1 MKPNRN
7 ESARQ
12 QHDAEDALFEAVI
25 SLRNSDE
32 CRNFFKDL
40 CTPAELQALVDRWQ
54 VVEYLEQ
61 DLPYRKI
68 HDLTGVSV
76 TTIGRVARFLSDGF
90 GGYRTPEQR
99 IKIAVQKTGRLTEH
113 SIDLLE
119 RCGLKITKSKD
130 QLICYGENMPIDLL
144 LVRDDDIPGLVS
156 EDVCDLGIV
165 GLNIV
170 EEKRLKLESEGREGL
185 FKQIYELDFGHCR
198 LALAAPDATD
208 YTGPKS
214 LENKR
219 IATSYVGLVRKYLK
233 NNGINAETVYFSGA
247 VEIAPKLGRADYICD
262 LVSTGSTLKANGL
275 TEVDVLMDS
284 EAVVIQTLAPLGEE
298 KQALVDKIL
307 QRLDGVLQV
316 RESKYIML
324 HAPRAALAEIRD
336 LLPGSEAPTVL
347 PLDGTDDKVAVHAV
361 CRENVF
367 WETLENLKAAGAS
380 SLLVLPVEKMLA

>member
-1 MKPNRN
+1 M
-7 ESARQ
+7 
-12 QHDAEDALFEAVI
+12 D
-25 SLRNSDE
+25 
-32 CRNFFKDL
+32 
-40 CTPAELQALVDRWQ
+40 
-54 VVEYLEQ
+54 
-61 DLPYRKI
+61 
-68 HDLTGVSV
+68 
-76 TTIGRVARFLSDGF
+76 
-90 GGYRTPEQR
+90 TPEQR

-119 RCGLKITKSKD
+119 RCGLKLTKSKD

-170 EEKRLKLESEGREGL
+170 EEKRENLKAEGREGL

-198 LALAAPDATD
+198 LSLAAPDGSNYD
-208 YTGPKS
+208 GPAS
-214 LENKR
+214 LENTR
-219 IATSYVGLVRKYLK
+219 IATSYVGLLNRFLEK
-233 NNGINAETVYFSGA
+233 NGINAETVFFSGA
-247 VEIAPKLGRADYICD
+247 VEIAPKLGRADFICD

-275 TEVDVLMDS
+275 SEVDVLLDS
-284 EAVVIQTLAPLGEE
+284 EAVVIQTLAPLGGD

-324 HAPRAALAEIRD
+324 HAPRSALAEIRD
-336 LLPGSEAPTVL
+336 LLPGSEAPTVM
-347 PLDGTDDKVAVHAV
+347 PLDGNSEKVAIHAV